1 MDRYSYRNACL
12 TSWWSYKISGLLLG
26 LGLLS
31 GFSCLLMLFEEVKMS
46 VELGGVGCMI
56 LTLLYIYI
64 KLLNIYIDNIL
75 YNISI

>member
-1 MDRYSYRNACL
+1 
-12 TSWWSYKISGLLLG
+12 
-26 LGLLS
+26 
-31 GFSCLLMLFEEVKMS
+31 MLFEEVKMS